1 MHNLVYVLKDHSGCG
16 MGNNLQE
23 NKSRRKEFVEKLLV
37 SKEVGVWVE
46 VVIGEGSWERKT
58 DSEQGFFCYVCFCF

>member
-16 MGNNLQE
+16 MENNLKE

-37 SKEVGVWVE
+37 SKEVGA
-46 VVIGEGSWERKT
+46 
-58 DSEQGFFCYVCFCF
+58 

>member
-16 MGNNLQE
+16 MENNLKE

-37 SKEVGVWVE
+37 SKEVGAWVE
-46 VVIGEGSWERKT
+46 VVIAEGNGEKNI
-58 DSEQGFFCYVCFCF
+58 DSEQILRVWI